1 MRSRI
6 LPLLLIT
13 FCTNTQ
19 ALDFPVEVVE
29 FMDSARV
36 VAALDAADI
45 HDSAR
50 WQPFETAPPLSL
62 VDALHAVHE
71 HLAGDPDLADSTL
84 AGIEL
89 KQIPH
94 HKGHWHYLVRMQTH
108 TPAGAASRYFI
119 VLMNGKVIPGLRE
132 PQAVK

>member
-1 MRSRI
+1 MQAR
-6 LPLLLIT
+6 LFYLLLIAFST
-13 FCTNTQ
+13 RTL
-19 ALDFPVEVVE
+19 AMDFPVEVVE

-36 VAALDAADI
+36 VAALNAADI
-45 HDSAR
+45 DDAAR

-62 VDALHAVHE
+62 ADALTAVHAY
-71 HLAGDPDLADSTL
+71 LASDPELADSTL

-89 KQIPH
+89 KEIPH
-94 HKGHWHYLVRMQTH
+94 HVNHWHYLVRMKTR
-108 TPAGAASRYFI
+108 TPGAAGSRYFI